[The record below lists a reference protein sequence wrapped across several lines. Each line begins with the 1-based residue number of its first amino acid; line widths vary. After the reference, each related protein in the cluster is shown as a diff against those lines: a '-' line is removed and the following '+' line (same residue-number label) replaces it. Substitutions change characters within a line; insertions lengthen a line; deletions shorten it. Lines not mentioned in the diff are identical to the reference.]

1 MQFSGWLPPP
11 FAISFN
17 SFVGPFEMGK
27 RASEAF
33 AGNQSWGFLERIDAE
48 LHAAVTA
55 IYSSVLQFDG
65 AFDTIDG
72 AADLVREL
80 LPHRSARDVATMS
93 RSLGA
98 WKSRGRLAPS
108 MARQLSEG
116 LPAMPRRV
124 LRPRV
129 DPGEAFTSLVESS
142 PAIALEKL
150 KKAIKARRASKVGR
164 EEREKESRERWGLEL
179 VSYIKEA
186 GLPCADRMLAMGDHN
201 NLWLRL
207 FGNRRSKT
215 LRNRA
220 MAWRGFRAWM
230 QVAYGSVWPD
240 SVAAFLKYLEERH
253 EVKPLG
259 KTTPGAL
266 LASLSLLESVGQVP
280 SDDRFSHDSM
290 LIESVRSWQ
299 TELESGAKPVKQAP
313 MYTVAILLACELVVR
328 KSSIAVGYRLM
339 AFFLLVMIWGT
350 LRADD
355 VQNIDPSSLQLSQ
368 VGLRFVLGRTKT
380 SGLGRRVGTLPGFVS
395 RTTGISGLDWL
406 GEGMRILKSEDFG
419 WSRDF
424 LCPRFSAD
432 WDACSRDYLDAE
444 GLALQIRRFLSE
456 LRTPFRYEGR
466 WGLNRELLIPGRM
479 VHYWTGHSARH
490 TLPSLAAALEI
501 GKEKRDFLG
510 RWAYSQH
517 GSQDY
522 VLTSRQVVHAVQNH
536 VCKSLILGGYVEEE
550 VLSDLEVYAKT
561 CGLGAESLV
570 GHHVLRWNGT
580 QRTWALGGTFP
591 AFQVA
596 GQNRAE
602 VTGDL
607 DAETKEPFKVV
618 ENSKIEGDFPYFISV
633 SRSGFRRLH
642 LSGACAVKQE
652 RCAETVGLH
661 SISEGCADAI
671 CKLCRPKV
679 DATDSSSSGSET
691 VEGSQLGGPAS

>member
-1 MQFSGWLPPP
+1 
-11 FAISFN
+11 
-17 SFVGPFEMGK
+17 MGK
-27 RASEAF
+27 RASEVF
-33 AGNQSWGFLERIDAE
+33 AGNKSWGFLERIDAE

-55 IYSSVLQFDG
+55 VYSSVLQFDG
-65 AFDTIDG
+65 AFETMDE
-72 AADLVREL
+72 AADLVQEL

-93 RSLGA
+93 
-98 WKSRGRLAPS
+98 LAPS
-108 MARQLSEG
+108 MARPLSEG
-116 LPAMPRRV
+116 LPSMPRRV

-164 EEREKESRERWGLEL
+164 EEREKESREKWGLEL

-186 GLPCADRMLAMGDHN
+186 GLPCADRTLAMGDHN

-207 FGNRRSKT
+207 FGNRTSKT

-266 LASLSLLESVGQVP
+266 LSSLSLLESVGQVP

-380 SGLGRRVGTLPGFVS
+380 SGPGRRVGTLPGFVS
-395 RTTGISGLDWL
+395 RTTGISGLDWM
-406 GEGMRILKSEDFG
+406 GEGMRILRSEDFG

-424 LCPRFSAD
+424 LCPQFSAD
-432 WDACSRDYLDAE
+432 WDDCSRDYLDAE

-456 LRTPFRYEGR
+456 LRTPFRHEGR
-466 WGLNRELLIPGRM
+466 WGLNRELLIQGRM

-490 TLPSLAAALEI
+490 TLPSLAAALDI

-522 VLTSRQVVHAVQNH
+522 VLTSRQVVHGVQNH
-536 VCKSLILGGYVEEE
+536 VCRVLLTGSASGGYVEEE
-550 VLSDLEVYAKT
+550 ILNELEVYAKT
-561 CGLGAESLV
+561 CGLGAGSL
-570 GHHVLRWNGT
+570 GPWDFSCIS
-580 QRTWALGGTFP
+580 GG
-591 AFQVA
+591 
-596 GQNRAE
+596 RA
-602 VTGDL
+602 
-607 DAETKEPFKVV
+607 
-618 ENSKIEGDFPYFISV
+618 
-633 SRSGFRRLH
+633 
-642 LSGACAVKQE
+642 
-652 RCAETVGLH
+652 
-661 SISEGCADAI
+661 
-671 CKLCRPKV
+671 
-679 DATDSSSSGSET
+679 
-691 VEGSQLGGPAS
+691 

>member
-1 MQFSGWLPPP
+1 
-11 FAISFN
+11 
-17 SFVGPFEMGK
+17 MGK
-27 RASEAF
+27 RASEVF

-55 IYSSVLQFDG
+55 VYSGVLQFDG
-65 AFDTIDG
+65 AFETMDE
-72 AADLVREL
+72 AADLVHEL

-98 WKSRGRLAPS
+98 WKTRGRLAPS

-116 LPAMPRRV
+116 LPSMPRRV

-164 EEREKESRERWGLEL
+164 EEREKESREKWGLEL

-186 GLPCADRMLAMGDHN
+186 GLPCAGRMLAMGDHN

-240 SVAAFLKYLEERH
+240 SIAAFLKYLEERH
-253 EVKPLG
+253 E
-259 KTTPGAL
+259 
-266 LASLSLLESVGQVP
+266 VP

-290 LIESVRSWQ
+290 LIES
-299 TELESGAKPVKQAP
+299 
-313 MYTVAILLACELVVR
+313 
-328 KSSIAVGYRLM
+328 
-339 AFFLLVMIWGT
+339 F
-350 LRADD
+350 
-355 VQNIDPSSLQLSQ
+355 
-368 VGLRFVLGRTKT
+368 
-380 SGLGRRVGTLPGFVS
+380 
-395 RTTGISGLDWL
+395 
-406 GEGMRILKSEDFG
+406 
-419 WSRDF
+419 
-424 LCPRFSAD
+424 
-432 WDACSRDYLDAE
+432 
-444 GLALQIRRFLSE
+444 
-456 LRTPFRYEGR
+456 RTPFRHEGR

-490 TLPSLAAALEI
+490 TLPSLAAALDI

-536 VCKSLILGGYVEEE
+536 VCKSLIMGDYIEEE
-550 VLSDLEVYAKT
+550 VLGDLEVHA
-561 CGLGAESLV
+561 CGLGAEAMA
-570 GHHVLRWNGT
+570 GHHVLRWDGI
-580 QRTWALGGTFP
+580 QRTWALGGTLP

-596 GQNRAE
+596 GHNRAE
-602 VTGDL
+602 AAGDL
-607 DAETKEPFKVV
+607 DAETKEPFKVM
-618 ENSKIEGDFPYFISV
+618 ENSKVEGDFPYFVTI

-652 RCAETVGLH
+652 RCAET
-661 SISEGCADAI
+661 
-671 CKLCRPKV
+671 
-679 DATDSSSSGSET
+679 
-691 VEGSQLGGPAS
+691 

>member
-1 MQFSGWLPPP
+1 
-11 FAISFN
+11 
-17 SFVGPFEMGK
+17 MGK
-27 RASEAF
+27 RALEAF
-33 AGNQSWGFLERIDAE
+33 AGNKSWGFLERIDVE
-48 LHAAVTA
+48 LHAAVIA
-55 IYSSVLQFDG
+55 VYSSVLQFDG
-65 AFDTIDG
+65 AFETVDE
-72 AADLVREL
+72 AADLVHEL
-80 LPHRSARDVATMS
+80 LPHRSARDVAAMS

-116 LPAMPRRV
+116 LSSMPRTV

-164 EEREKESRERWGLEL
+164 EEREKESREKWGLEL

-186 GLPCADRMLAMGDHN
+186 GLPCADRMQAMGDHN

-220 MAWRGFRAWM
+220 MAWRGFRAWL

-240 SVAAFLKYLEERH
+240 NVATFLKYLEERH

-328 KSSIAVGYRLM
+328 KSSLAVGYRLM
-339 AFFLLVMIWGT
+339 AFFLLMMIWGT

-355 VQNIDPSSLQLSQ
+355 VQNIDPSSLQFSQ

-380 SGLGRRVGTLPGFVS
+380 SGPGRRVGTLPGFVS
-395 RTTGISGLDWL
+395 RTTGISGLDWMA
-406 GEGMRILKSEDFG
+406 EGMRILRSEEFG

-424 LCPRFSAD
+424 LCPHFSAD
-432 WDACSRDYLDAE
+432 WDDCSRDYLDAE

-456 LRTPFRYEGR
+456 LRTPFRHEGR
-466 WGLNRELLIPGRM
+466 WGLNRELLIPGRL

-490 TLPSLAAALEI
+490 TLPSLAAALDI

-522 VLTSRQVVHAVQNH
+522 VLTARQVVHAVQNH
-536 VCKSLILGGYVEEE
+536 VCKSLLTGGYIEEE
-550 VLSDLEVYAKT
+550 VLNDLEGHART
-561 CGLGAESLV
+561 CGIGPEALA
-570 GHHVLRWNGT
+570 GHHVLRWDGA
-580 QRTWALGGTFP
+580 RRIWALGGTFP

-596 GQNRAE
+596 GHNRAE
-602 VTGDL
+602 AAGDL

-618 ENSKIEGDFPYFISV
+618 ENSKIEGDFPYFITI

-691 VEGSQLGGPAS
+691 IEGSQVGDPASSSNQLASFT

>member
-1 MQFSGWLPPP
+1 
-11 FAISFN
+11 
-17 SFVGPFEMGK
+17 
-27 RASEAF
+27 
-33 AGNQSWGFLERIDAE
+33 
-48 LHAAVTA
+48 
-55 IYSSVLQFDG
+55 
-65 AFDTIDG
+65 
-72 AADLVREL
+72 
-80 LPHRSARDVATMS
+80 
-93 RSLGA
+93 
-98 WKSRGRLAPS
+98 
-108 MARQLSEG
+108 
-116 LPAMPRRV
+116 
-124 LRPRV
+124 
-129 DPGEAFTSLVESS
+129 
-142 PAIALEKL
+142 
-150 KKAIKARRASKVGR
+150 
-164 EEREKESRERWGLEL
+164 
-179 VSYIKEA
+179 
-186 GLPCADRMLAMGDHN
+186 MLA
-201 NLWLRL
+201 
-207 FGNRRSKT
+207 
-215 LRNRA
+215 
-220 MAWRGFRAWM
+220 
-230 QVAYGSVWPD
+230 SVP
-240 SVAAFLKYLEERH
+240 
-253 EVKPLG
+253 
-259 KTTPGAL
+259 PGAL

-380 SGLGRRVGTLPGFVS
+380 SGPGRRVGTLPGFVS

-596 GQNRAE
+596 GQSRAE

-618 ENSKIEGDFPYFISV
+618 ENNKIEGDFPYFITI

-691 VEGSQLGGPAS
+691 VEGPQLGGPAS